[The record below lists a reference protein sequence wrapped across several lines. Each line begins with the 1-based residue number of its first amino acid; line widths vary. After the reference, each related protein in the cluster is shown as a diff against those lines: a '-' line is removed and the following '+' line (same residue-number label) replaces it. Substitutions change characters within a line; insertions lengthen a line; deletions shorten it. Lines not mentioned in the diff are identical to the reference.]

1 MLVNPK
7 GYNKRR
13 GVKMQITKQDLR
25 NIGAARFKEKTNK
38 YLLWGLIV
46 IGLLILSML
55 GIGFIIDRSIGN
67 NIDMPSIYQE
77 TNTEN
82 RIEIEGVQSNKLVID
97 GVEYNKIYDG
107 NGNDVAGTIT
117 TVGVVL
123 IYAMIICGYFW
134 YSNKMEMAAKEFEHE
149 AENQKLEVVD

>member
-1 MLVNPK
+1 
-7 GYNKRR
+7 
-13 GVKMQITKQDLR
+13 MQITKQDLR
-25 NIGAARFKEKTNK
+25 NIGAARFKAK
-38 YLLWGLIV
+38 YDNYFALGLIGV
-46 IGLLILSML
+46 MVLVLAFIGV
-55 GIGFIIDRSIGN
+55 GFIVENSIGN

-107 NGNDVAGTIT
+107 NGNDIAGTIT
-117 TVGVVL
+117 TVGLVL

>member
-1 MLVNPK
+1 
-7 GYNKRR
+7 
-13 GVKMQITKQDLR
+13 MQITKQDIR
-25 NIGAARFKEKTNK
+25 NIGAARFKAK
-38 YLLWGLIV
+38 YDNYFALGLIGV
-46 IGLLILSML
+46 MVLVLVFIGV
-55 GIGFIIDRSIGN
+55 GFIVENSIGN

-77 TNTEN
+77 ANTEN

-134 YSNKMEMAAKEFEHE
+134 YCNKMDMAAKEFECE